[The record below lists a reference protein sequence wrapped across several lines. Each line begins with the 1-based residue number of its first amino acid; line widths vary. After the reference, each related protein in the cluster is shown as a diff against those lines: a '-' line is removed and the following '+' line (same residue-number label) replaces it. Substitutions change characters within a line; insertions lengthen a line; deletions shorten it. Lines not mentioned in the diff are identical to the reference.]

1 MVELYGKDL
10 ASIERQMILRIC
22 MDAICKSRGNM
33 IPQLYSGANV
43 ICFMRRIGATKAD
56 SPSLTSA
63 SADKKQRT
71 TGVGT
76 ECTLDIDATGSP
88 DPHIRSM
95 QSQYSVV
102 CG

>member
-43 ICFMRRIGATKAD
+43 ICFMRRIGRQK
-56 SPSLTSA
+56 L
-63 SADKKQRT
+63 
-71 TGVGT
+71 
-76 ECTLDIDATGSP
+76 
-88 DPHIRSM
+88 IRPA
-95 QSQYSVV
+95 
-102 CG
+102 